1 MIRFNDIVDE
11 VLKYNAEA
19 DVELLQR
26 AYIFSAK
33 AHKGQTRLSG
43 EPYLIHPLEVAYTL
57 TKMNLDIPS
66 IVSGLLHD
74 TIEDSYVDVNEIEE
88 YFGKEIAELV
98 DGVTKI
104 SKIPLK
110 TSEESRVENFR
121 KMILA
126 MSKDIRVILVKLAD
140 RYHNMQTLNFLS
152 PEKQIEIAKET
163 FEIYAPLA
171 HRLGIEWLRAE
182 LEDAAF
188 KYLKPA
194 EYKVIA
200 DNIAQKKKE
209 RETYIGEVIGLL
221 RQRLDQFHLNA
232 DIFGRAKHLYSI
244 YRKMTLEGLNIDDIF
259 DIIAFRV
266 VVETI
271 KECYEALGIIHAFY
285 KPIPG
290 KFNDYIALP
299 KANMYQSLH
308 TKIIGPHGEKIEVQI
323 RTREMHRLAEEG
335 IAAHWKYKEG
345 NVFNPKEDRIF
356 AWLRRIIE
364 WQQELKDSK
373 EFMEIFKI
381 DLFPD
386 EVYVFTPRGDVRE
399 LPKGATSIDFAYA
412 IHSELGHRCV
422 GSKVNGRLVPLRY
435 VLKSGDTVEIMTSPT
450 HKPSKDWLGFVAT
463 SKAKT
468 KIRQW
473 IKTEQREKSIELGKN
488 LLEKELSKHDM
499 SFNKFLKGGS
509 FLPIA
514 KDLSFE
520 AVDDLFASV
529 GYGLYTPLQ
538 VLNKIIPESA
548 KPAGKIKTIIRTFK
562 KGRDNAIK
570 IKGIDGLVIRYA
582 KCCNPIPGDGIIG
595 FITRGRGLT
604 IHVEDCPNVHTYD
617 EQRKVEV
624 SWQLS
629 KDYTFPVRLK
639 ITGSDR
645 KGLLSDISSVIASN
659 KVNILSAQAMTY
671 PDKSAAGM
679 YEVEIEHMSQLQKVM
694 KSIQKIKG
702 VRSVERV
709 RSIA

>member
-1 MIRFNDIVDE
+1 MVRFNDIVDE
-11 VLKYNAEA
+11 VMKYNPEA

-43 EPYLIHPLEVAYTL
+43 EPYLIHPLEVAHTL

-74 TIEDSYVDVNEIEE
+74 TIEDSYVNMEEIEE

-188 KYLKPA
+188 KYLKPT
-194 EYKVIA
+194 EYKLIA

-209 RETYIGEVIGLL
+209 REAYISEVIGLL
-221 RQRLDQFHLNA
+221 RQRLEQFHLDAN
-232 DIFGRAKHLYSI
+232 IFGRAKHLYSI
-244 YRKMTLEGLNIDDIF
+244 YRKMTLEGLNIDDIY

-323 RTREMHRLAEEG
+323 RTKEMHRLAEEG

-364 WQQELKDSK
+364 WQQELKDNK

-399 LPKGATSIDFAYA
+399 LPKGATPIDFAYA

-499 SFNKFLKGGS
+499 NFTKLLKGGD
-509 FLPIA
+509 FQPIT
-514 KDLSFE
+514 KDLGFE

-538 VLNKIIPESA
+538 VLNKIVPESE
-548 KPAGKIKTIIRTFK
+548 KPPGKIKTIISTFK

-570 IKGIDGLVIRYA
+570 IKGVDGLVIRYA

-617 EQRKVEV
+617 DQRKVEV
-624 SWQLS
+624 SWQLN

-639 ITGSDR
+639 VTGSDR
-645 KGLLSDISSVIASN
+645 KGLLSDISSVIAAN
-659 KVNILSAQAMTY
+659 KVNIISAQAMTY

-702 VRSVERV
+702 VRSVERA
-709 RSIA
+709 RNIT

>member
-11 VLKYNAEA
+11 VLKYNPDA
-19 DVELLQR
+19 DVELLQK

-33 AHKGQTRLSG
+33 AHKGQVRLSG
-43 EPYLIHPLEVAYTL
+43 EPYLIHPLETAYTL

-74 TIEDSYVDVNEIEE
+74 TIEDSADLCHAVEE

-152 PEKQIEIAKET
+152 AEKQIEIARET

-188 KYLKPA
+188 KYLKPT
-194 EYKVIA
+194 EYRLIA
-200 DNIAQKKKE
+200 DNIAQKKRE
-209 RETYIGEVIGLL
+209 REAYINEVIGLL
-221 RQRLDQFHLNA
+221 RQKLDEFHVNA

-244 YRKMTLEGLNIDDIF
+244 YRKMSLEGLNIDDIY

-266 VVETI
+266 VVDTI
-271 KECYEALGIIHAFY
+271 KECYEALGIIHAAY

-290 KFNDYIALP
+290 KFSDYIALP

-308 TKIIGPHGEKIEVQI
+308 TKIMGPHGEKVEIQI

-345 NVFNPKEDRIF
+345 KVFNPKEDKIF

-364 WQQELKDSK
+364 WQQELKDNK

-386 EVYVFTPRGDVRE
+386 EVYVFTPNGDVRE
-399 LPKGATSIDFAYA
+399 LPKGATPVDFAYA

-422 GSKVNGRLVPLRY
+422 GAKVNGKLVPLRY
-435 VLKSGDTVEIMTSPT
+435 TLKSGDTVEIMTSPT
-450 HKPSKDWLGFVAT
+450 HKPSKDWLSFVST

-473 IKTEQREKSIELGKN
+473 IKTEQREKSIELGRS
-488 LLEKELSKHDM
+488 LLDKELAKHSM
-499 SFNKFLKGGS
+499 SFSRLLKSGDL
-509 FLPIA
+509 LPLA
-514 KDLSFE
+514 KDFSFE
-520 AVDDLFASV
+520 SVDDLFASV

-538 VLNKIIPESA
+538 VLNKIIPEEE
-548 KPAGKIKTIIRTFK
+548 KPAGKIKTIIHSLK

-570 IKGIDGLVIRYA
+570 IKGIDGLVIRFA
-582 KCCNPIPGDGIIG
+582 RCCNPIPGDNIIG

-604 IHVEDCPNVHTYD
+604 VHVEDCPNVHTYD

-629 KDYTFPVRLK
+629 KDYTFPVRFK
-639 ITGSDR
+639 VTGNDR
-645 KGLLSDISSVIASN
+645 KGLLSDISSVIAAN
-659 KVNILSAQAMTY
+659 KVNILSASAMTY
-671 PDKSAAGM
+671 PDRSAAGI

-702 VRSVERV
+702 VRSVDRM
-709 RSIA
+709 RSIT

>member
-11 VLKYNAEA
+11 VLSYNPEA
-19 DVELLQR
+19 DVVLLQK

-33 AHKGQTRLSG
+33 AHKGQVRLSG

-57 TKMNLDIPS
+57 TKMNLDVPS

-74 TIEDSYVDVNEIEE
+74 TIEDSYVNKDEIEE
-88 YFGKEIAELV
+88 YFGQEVAELV

-110 TSEESRVENFR
+110 KSEESRGDNFR

-126 MSKDIRVILVKLAD
+126 MTKDIRVILIKLAD
-140 RYHNMQTLNFLS
+140 RYHNMQTLNYLPS
-152 PEKQIEIAKET
+152 EKQTEIAKET

-182 LEDAAF
+182 LEDATF
-188 KYLKPA
+188 KYLRPT
-194 EYKVIA
+194 EYKLIA
-200 DNIAQKKKE
+200 ENIAQKKKQ
-209 RETYIGEVIGLL
+209 REAYINEVIGLL
-221 RQRLDQFHLNA
+221 REKLDQFNLKA
-232 DIFGRAKHLYSI
+232 EIFGRAKHLYSI
-244 YRKMTLEGLNIDDIF
+244 YRKMVQEGLNIDDIY

-266 VVETI
+266 VLDSI

-308 TKIIGPHGEKIEVQI
+308 TKIIGPHGEKIEIQI
-323 RTREMHRLAEEG
+323 RTKEMHRLAQEG

-345 NVFNPKEDRIF
+345 NVFNPKEDKIF
-356 AWLRRIIE
+356 AWLRRVIE
-364 WQQELKDSK
+364 WQQELKDNK
-373 EFMEIFKI
+373 EFIEVFKI

-386 EVYVFTPRGDVRE
+386 EVYVFTPQGDVRE
-399 LPKGATSIDFAYA
+399 LPKGSTPIDFAYA

-422 GSKVNGRLVPLRY
+422 GSKVNGKLVPLRY
-435 VLKSGDTVEIMTSPT
+435 TLKSGDTIEIMTSPT
-450 HKPSKDWLGFVAT
+450 HKPSKDWLSFVAT

-488 LLEKELSKHDM
+488 LVEKELAKHDI
-499 SFNKFLKGGS
+499 SLSKLLKGGELLS
-509 FLPIA
+509 SA
-514 KDLSFE
+514 KEFSLE
-520 AVDDLFASV
+520 TVDELFASI
-529 GYGLYTPLQ
+529 GYGLHTPLQ

-548 KPAGKIKTIIRTFK
+548 KPSGKIKTIISTLT

-570 IKGIDGLVIRYA
+570 IKGVDGLVIRFG
-582 KCCNPIPGDGIIG
+582 KCCNPIPGDAIIG

-604 IHVEDCPNVHTYD
+604 VHVEDCPNVHTYD

-629 KDYTFPVRLK
+629 KNYTFPVRLK
-639 ITGSDR
+639 ITGGDR
-645 KGLLSDISSVIASN
+645 KGLLSDISSVISGH
-659 KVNILSAQAMTY
+659 KVNIISAQAMTY
-671 PDKSAAGM
+671 PDRSAAGM
-679 YEVEIEHMSQLQKVM
+679 YELEIENMSQLQKVM

-702 VRSVERV
+702 VRSVDRM
-709 RSIA
+709 RSIT

>member
-171 HRLGIEWLRAE
+171 HRLGIEWLRAK

-194 EYKVIA
+194 EFKLIA
-200 DNIAQKKKE
+200 DNIAQKQKE

-221 RQRLDQFHLNA
+221 RQKLDQFHLNA

-538 VLNKIIPESA
+538 VLNKIIPESV
-548 KPAGKIKTIIRTFK
+548 KPAGKIKTIISTFK
-562 KGRDNAIK
+562 RGRDNAIK

-679 YEVEIEHMSQLQKVM
+679 YEVEIEHMSQLQKVI